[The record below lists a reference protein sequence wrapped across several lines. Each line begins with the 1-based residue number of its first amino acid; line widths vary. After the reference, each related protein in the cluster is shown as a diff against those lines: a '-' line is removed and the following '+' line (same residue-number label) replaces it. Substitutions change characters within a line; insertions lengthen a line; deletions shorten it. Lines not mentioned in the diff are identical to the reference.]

1 MVFGPKQHVIIS
13 LFSKLEKKNN
23 GVGERETQIMKFVN
37 TCINEYIYI
46 YAHMSNS

>member
-13 LFSKLEKKNN
+13 LFSKLEKNS
-23 GVGERETQIMKFVN
+23 VGERETQIMKFVN